1 MSLGLH
7 QQCQNRLVESL
18 ADQLRGVRINN
29 GVFLDLESM
38 IGILTSEKILPQTG
52 KQKDALDK
60 SISDAPLFDFVFET
74 ISRDI
79 YENGKYNSES
89 ESTTLCSL
97 HRYADPN
104 AIARR
109 LVDEFNSLPWRYV
122 VSFEL
127 NSALGKMLRAHALG
141 CVISDRMR
149 LVAPDASYGL
159 AFPMA
164 SGVEERDKSLFG
176 GYGLLSIRQ
185 KHEWNQ
191 ETSYL
196 QFDADGFIGRYSK
209 TTPIEDVIS
218 SLKAFFGL
226 CLAVDFLRVK
236 RDQEKSLGV
245 LFQATVRSYLI
256 VHRREDDQWLV
267 WTTLEL
273 PQDISE
279 TLNNLEVNDFDGRIE
294 TSQIGGWVSNRIQL
308 ISFAFRYAPK
318 AEKVLLAGQWL
329 LDSYVGKNELLSFV
343 QTTVA
348 MEILLGEKAKSDIIG
363 IGELLRNRCAY
374 LIGKSHNQR
383 EEILKDFERIYDVRS
398 KIVHR
403 GKSRLTSDERSLFR
417 KLQWICQRVITEEIK
432 LIIADEKKST

>member
-1 MSLGLH
+1 MSLELH
-7 QQCQNRLVESL
+7 QNCQNRLVESL
-18 ADQLRGVRINN
+18 ADQLQDVRINN
-29 GVFLDLESM
+29 GVSLEIGSMMRLLD
-38 IGILTSEKILPQTG
+38 SEKILPQTG
-52 KQKDALDK
+52 PQKDALNKYIGDT
-60 SISDAPLFDFVFET
+60 PLFDFVFET
-74 ISRDI
+74 ISRDM

-89 ESTTLCSL
+89 ASTPLSSL

-104 AIARR
+104 ATARR
-109 LVDEFNSLPWRYV
+109 LVDEFNSLPWRYI

-127 NSALGKMLRAHALG
+127 NSALGKMLRAHASG
-141 CVISDRMR
+141 CAISDNIR
-149 LVAPDASYGL
+149 LVVPDASSDR
-159 AFPMA
+159 AFPLT
-164 SGVEERDKSLFG
+164 SGVEARDKSLFG
-176 GYGLLSIRQ
+176 GYGVLPIRQ
-185 KHEWNQ
+185 EHKWNQ

-196 QFDADGFIGRYSK
+196 QFDAEGFIGRYSK
-209 TTPIEDVIS
+209 TTLIEDVTS

-226 CLAVDFLRVK
+226 CLAVNFLQVK
-236 RDQEKSLGV
+236 RAKEVTLGMLV
-245 LFQATVRSYLI
+245 GATVRSYLI
-256 VHRREDDQWLV
+256 VHKSEDDQWVV

-279 TLNNLEVNDFDGRIE
+279 TLNNFEVNDLDGQIDASR
-294 TSQIGGWVSNRIQL
+294 IGGWISNRLQL
-308 ISFAFRYAPK
+308 ISCAFRNASK

-329 LDSYVGKNELLSFV
+329 LDSYVGENELLSFV

-374 LIGKSHNQR
+374 LIGKSHSQR
-383 EEILKDFERIYDVRS
+383 EEILEDFARIYDVRS

-432 LIIADEKKST
+432 LIIEDEKKAT